1 MLLTNNEGREEERV
15 QRGVMFEPLVRVLYR
30 DDVSVF
36 NECLH
41 DQTHNHKVSFHV
53 FQMHFLGLMAG

>member
-41 DQTHNHKVSFHV
+41 DQTINHKVSHHD
-53 FQMHFLGLMAG
+53 FQIHFLVLMLA